1 MNELSGVTENDREA
15 WSDIM
20 LDYGYDAGEWMQARQ
35 RLTELL
41 RHNGKQAKES
51 ALRSYIACC
60 AEAVGGSAPLPNLSR
75 TVEDFYARYGMEG
88 ATDA

>member
-1 MNELSGVTENDREA
+1 MKELNELPENERHA

-20 LDYGYDAGEWMQARQ
+20 LDYSYDAGEWMQARY

-41 RHNGKQAKES
+41 RENGKQAEES

-60 AEAVGGSAPLPNLSR
+60 AEAVRGSAPLHNLCS
-75 TVEDFYARYGMEG
+75 TLEDFYARYGMEG
-88 ATDA
+88 TTDA

>member
-1 MNELSGVTENDREA
+1 MNELSGVTENDRQA

-41 RHNGKQAKES
+41 RHNGNRLKKVPCVPTSPAVPR
-51 ALRSYIACC
+51 RS
-60 AEAVGGSAPLPNLSR
+60 EGVLPCP
-75 TVEDFYARYGMEG
+75 T
-88 ATDA
+88 

>member
-1 MNELSGVTENDREA
+1 MKELNELPENERHA

-35 RLTELL
+35 RRTELL
-41 RHNGKQAKES
+41 RHNGKQAIES